1 MEIRQPLSSR
11 SLSANEKRGGQ
22 DNWDGAKRADDQGHW
37 AEEEREKVRVWEDKG
52 AETKDN
58 GEGFPSDGDKKK
70 PSVRSTK
77 KRHLPAA
84 GEKPPLGR
92 RIKRHRFTSPLPS
105 DEEEEFEGGY
115 VLEGKI
121 IAERKM
127 APFLGPHRGRP
138 RKQYLVQSWKE
149 APYLAPPLLEDWRN
163 RRRAKAYSAIPLE
176 DVQRPGFVVT

>member
-1 MEIRQPLSSR
+1 M
-11 SLSANEKRGGQ
+11 
-22 DNWDGAKRADDQGHW
+22 
-37 AEEEREKVRVWEDKG
+37 WEDKG

-70 PSVRSTK
+70 PLVRSTN

-84 GEKPPLGR
+84 SENPPLER
-92 RIKRHRFTSPLPS
+92 RIKRHRFTSPLAS

-115 VLEGKI
+115 ILEGKI

-127 APFLGPHRGRP
+127 MPFLGPHRGRL

-163 RRRAKAYSAIPLE
+163 RRAGEGDEELKLNRQFL
-176 DVQRPGFVVT
+176 